1 VKAYAIIIAI
11 GIAIGAAIGGGAAWR
26 IQGVRIGHLQANVE
40 TLTTQLSACQGANA
54 ENIKTIDGLQI
65 EVANANGICDSRLKT
80 KEGLVKRLQEIDNLK
95 PRASKNEA
103 GNPTDAADPLLGELN
118 GMFTGA
124 ADRIN

>member
-1 VKAYAIIIAI
+1 MKAYAIICAV
-11 GIAIGAAIGGGAAWR
+11 GIAIGAWTAWW
-26 IQGVRIGHLQANVE
+26 IQGVRVGHLQANIE
-40 TLTTQLSACQGANA
+40 TLTTQLSGCQGANA
-54 ENIKTIDGLQI
+54 ENIRTIDGLQI

-124 ADRIN
+124 ADRKN